1 MAAMPTAPNV
11 SPAVKKP
18 RQTTAMNQHR
28 SNAFTLV
35 ELLVVIAIIGIL
47 IAMLLPAIQAA
58 RESARRSQCANNLK
72 QLGLALH
79 NYHSGRKAFPP
90 GLANAAKFDSSGAIT
105 GDTAQCMA
113 WSSFALPFLDDK
125 STWNTMKGYLEAN
138 GRTVYSAN
146 WLNIGSNFADEMKAL
161 AKTPLPV
168 FICPSDSGEKME
180 GGINNNALPNG
191 ANGYGA
197 SNYLGAGGTWGA
209 YNFDAKYDS
218 SNPNPD
224 LFTKPS
230 NNTMLGG
237 GAAYIGPSN
246 GVFGSIA
253 VIFGITKTV
262 AIKDITDGS
271 SKTFMVGERDGSCSG
286 SSQSNWNGGY
296 IGGLW
301 VGAANGNKP
310 RYSTLANA
318 GQFEENRL
326 KSSAFAGRELGF
338 ASMHKGGANFCMADG
353 HLEWVNNEVDPKVY
367 KGLSTRNEGD

>member
-1 MAAMPTAPNV
+1 
-11 SPAVKKP
+11 
-18 RQTTAMNQHR
+18 MNQHC
-28 SNAFTLV
+28 SKAFTLV

-125 STWNTMKGYLEAN
+125 STWNAMKGYLEAN
-138 GRTVYSAN
+138 GRTLYTAN
-146 WLNIGSNFADEMKAL
+146 WLNIGSNFTDEMKAL
-161 AKTPLPV
+161 AKSPLPV

-180 GGINNNALPNG
+180 GGINNNALPNS

-197 SNYLGAGGTWGA
+197 SNYLAQAARGAPTI
-209 YNFDAKYDS
+209 S
-218 SNPNPD
+218 TPSTIRPIRT
-224 LFTKPS
+224 LTCITKPS
-230 NNTMLGG
+230 NNAMLGG
-237 GAAYIGPSN
+237 GGAYIGPSN

-253 VIFGITKTV
+253 VTFGITKTV
-262 AIKDITDGS
+262 GIKDITDGS

-286 SSQSNWNGGY
+286 SSQSSWNGGY

>member
-1 MAAMPTAPNV
+1 MAAISNSPTV
-11 SPAVKKP
+11 FSSVKKP
-18 RQTTAMNQHR
+18 RQITAMNQQG
-28 SNAFTLV
+28 SKAFTLV

-79 NYHSGRKAFPP
+79 NYHSAKAFPP

-125 STWNTMKGYLEAN
+125 STWSAMKGYLEAN
-138 GRTVYSAN
+138 GRTLYTAN
-146 WLNIGSNFADEMKAL
+146 WLNIGSNFTDEMKAL
-161 AKTPLPV
+161 AKSPLPV

-197 SNYLGAGGTWGA
+197 LELSRRSRHVGR

-224 LFTKPS
+224 LISKPS
-230 NNTMLGG
+230 YNATLSAGG
-237 GAAYIGPSN
+237 TYIGPSN

-253 VIFGITKTV
+253 VTFGITKTV
-262 AIKDITDGS
+262 GIKDITDGS

-286 SSQSNWNGGY
+286 SSQSSWNGGY

-310 RYSTLANA
+310 PTVRWPTRANSKKIA
-318 GQFEENRL
+318 LNRPP
-326 KSSAFAGRELGF
+326 SPAASLGLPACIR
-338 ASMHKGGANFCMADG
+338 ASANFCMADG

>member
-1 MAAMPTAPNV
+1 MAAMSTAPNV
-11 SPAVKKP
+11 SPSVTKP
-18 RQTTAMNQHR
+18 RQTTAMNER
-28 SNAFTLV
+28 CSSAFTLV

-79 NYHSGRKAFPP
+79 SYHTARKSFPP
-90 GLANAAKFDSSGAIT
+90 GLANAAKLDSTGAVT

-113 WSSFALPFLDDK
+113 WSSFALPFLDDT
-125 STWNTMKGYLEAN
+125 SSWSAMKGYLEAN
-138 GRTVYSAN
+138 GRTLYSAN

-161 AKTPLPV
+161 AKTPQPV
-168 FICPSDSGEKME
+168 FLCPSDTGDLMQ

-197 SNYLGAGGTWGA
+197 SNYLGAAGTWGA
-209 YNFDAKYDS
+209 YSFDTKYDS
-218 SNPNPD
+218 TNPNPD
-224 LFTKPS
+224 LITKPS
-230 NNTMLGG
+230 ANVTLGG
-237 GAAYIGPSN
+237 GPAYVGPSN

-253 VIFGITKTV
+253 VAFGITKTV

-286 SSQSNWNGGY
+286 SSQANWNGGY

-310 RYSTLANA
+310 GYSTLANA
-318 GQFEENRL
+318 GQFDENRL
-326 KSSAFAGRELGF
+326 KSSVFSGRQLGF
-338 ASMHKGGANFCMADG
+338 ASLHKGGANFCLADG
-353 HLEWVNNEVDPKVY
+353 HLEWVSDEVDPKVY